1 MRTGSEAL
9 PAFYASGGSVHER
22 LGEVH
27 AAIDLRDPVWIA
39 AVSDAALGERTRAL
53 DALGP
58 AARAALPLFGL
69 PFAVKDNIDV
79 AGLPTTAGC
88 PAFAYA
94 PARSASVVERLERAG
109 AVVLGKTNLDQ
120 FATGLVGTR
129 SPYGVPANPFD
140 PAYIPG
146 GSSSGSAVAVARG
159 FVSFAL
165 GTDTA
170 GSGRVPAGF
179 TGTIGVKP
187 THGIISAAGVVPA
200 CRSLDCVSIF
210 VRTLDEAALILDV
223 AAAPD
228 ARDPFSRERPAAA
241 PVAVAADP
249 ARPFVFAVPLP
260 EQRIFFGDDEA
271 RDQFERSIARLVARG
286 GSALDVD
293 LASCFEAAALL
304 YDGPFVAERTAA
316 VGDFVDAHPEA
327 VLDVTR
333 TIVQSG
339 RRYSAVDT
347 FFSVVRAAR
356 VAQCGGGDF
365 RPRSDSRRAHEPDDL
380 SDKPDRSRAVPLQ
393 FTPGDV
399 HQFRQSARSLRA
411 CRAGRRV
418 RRRSADRRNVHRAGL
433 CGRVPAGVRAPVSPG
448 TASRLAAARP
458 ALRRSHERGLPG
470 RPRRNQEARFG
481 RGRRTNGAA

>member
-1 MRTGSEAL
+1 VRTGSEAL

-39 AVSDAALGERTRAL
+39 AVSDVALGERTRAL

-58 AARAALPLFGL
+58 AARAALPLFGM

-94 PARSASVVERLERAG
+94 PARSATVVERLERAG

-228 ARDPFSRERPAAA
+228 PRDPFSRERPAAA
-241 PVAVAADP
+241 AVGLAADP

-293 LASCFEAAALL
+293 LACCFEAAALL

-347 FFSVVRAAR
+347 FSALYELRALRNAAAEIFARAAILVVPTSPTIYR
-356 VAQCGGGDF
+356 ISQIEAEPF
-365 RPRSDSRRAHEPDDL
+365 LYNSRLGTYTNFVNLLDL
-380 SDKPDRSRAVPLQ
+380 CAL
-393 FTPGDV
+393 
-399 HQFRQSARSLRA
+399 A
-411 CRAGRRV
+411 
-418 RRRSADRRNVHRAGL
+418 
-433 CGRVPAGVRAPVSPG
+433 VPAGAYAGGVPIGVTFIAPAFAD
-448 TASRLAAARP
+448 ASLLAFARRF
-458 ALRRSHERGLPG
+458 L
-470 RPRRNQEARFG
+470 QEPPVA
-481 RGRRTNGAA
+481 

>member
-241 PVAVAADP
+241 AVGLAADP

-347 FFSVVRAAR
+347 FSALYELRALRNAAAEIFARAAILVVPTSPTIYR
-356 VAQCGGGDF
+356 ISQIEAEPF
-365 RPRSDSRRAHEPDDL
+365 LYNSRLGTYTNFVNLLDL
-380 SDKPDRSRAVPLQ
+380 CAL
-393 FTPGDV
+393 
-399 HQFRQSARSLRA
+399 A
-411 CRAGRRV
+411 
-418 RRRSADRRNVHRAGL
+418 
-433 CGRVPAGVRAPVSPG
+433 VPAGAYAGGVPIGVTFIAPAFAD
-448 TASRLAAARP
+448 ASLLAFARRFLQEPPAA
-458 ALRRSHERGLPG
+458 
-470 RPRRNQEARFG
+470 
-481 RGRRTNGAA
+481 